1 MKHIVPVY
9 KNSDHLEDL
18 IRFMVSYKDD
28 YLPTSRGFDTY
39 YGKPMVACTGFTSLL
54 IFGVVV

>member
-1 MKHIVPVY
+1 MLDFIKMNIFLPV
-9 KNSDHLEDL
+9 EDL